1 LWVLER
7 LIWPINPHDPYPGT
21 SDGKFP
27 ADWQYIFEPLETP
40 TYVAANTEKIALG
53 TSVIDMLFHNHGP
66 EIRRKTNHHDNNIR
80 KWIHRFNGHGMDG
93 IVSSR
98 KHSHDA
104 LNITDDIE
112 NEIVSIAS
120 ANPRELGLKFST
132 WSLRV
137 LAGYVMEKKIVGRI
151 SHAEIRNVLLKHGIE
166 WRHSRIV
173 LGSKSKGPDYD
184 LKKAY

>member
-1 LWVLER
+1 MRTNYLRDITEEEKNR
-7 LIWPINPHDPYPGT
+7 LYAMIDYDSSSKGA
-21 SDGKFP
+21 GYR
-27 ADWQYIFEPLETP
+27 A
-40 TYVAANTEKIALG
+40 KIILLRNEG
-53 TSVIDMLFHNHGP
+53 YTVPP
-66 EIRRKTNHHDNNIR
+66 EIRRKTNHHHDNNIR
-80 KWIHRFNGHGMDG
+80 KWIHRFNGHGIDG
-93 IVSSR
+93 IVSSSSR
-98 KHSHDA
+98 KHGHDA

-137 LAGYVMEKKIVGRI
+137 LAGYVMEKRIVGSI

-166 WRHSRIV
+166 WRNSKIV
-173 LGSKSKGPDYD
+173 LGSSKSKGPDYD

>member
-1 LWVLER
+1 MR
-7 LIWPINPHDPYPGT
+7 
-21 SDGKFP
+21 
-27 ADWQYIFEPLETP
+27 P
-40 TYVAANTEKIALG
+40 TYLRDITEEEKNRLYAMIDDDSSKGAGYRAKIILLRNEG
-53 TSVIDMLFHNHGP
+53 YTVP

-93 IVSSR
+93 IVSST
-98 KHSHDA
+98 KHGHDA

-137 LAGYVMEKKIVGRI
+137 LAGYVMEKKIVGSI

-166 WRHSRIV
+166 WRHSKIV

>member
-1 LWVLER
+1 MR
-7 LIWPINPHDPYPGT
+7 
-21 SDGKFP
+21 
-27 ADWQYIFEPLETP
+27 P
-40 TYVAANTEKIALG
+40 TYLRDITEEEKNRLYAMIDDDSSKGAGYRAKIILLRNEG
-53 TSVIDMLFHNHGP
+53 YTVP

-98 KHSHDA
+98 KHGHDA

-137 LAGYVMEKKIVGRI
+137 LAGYVMEKKIVGSI

-166 WRHSRIV
+166 WRHSKTV